1 MHKAVCNVIILI
13 NKRKE
18 GNIISNNKEN
28 TIKNL
33 KSFNSNGI
41 LFSVIG
47 IVFAILAGL
56 FSLDKY
62 AMAFFT
68 GYAGWRIVNIY
79 ILKNFK
85 RDNRDICNNEVFERI
100 ITFYSSVIV
109 LFFVMYTL
117 RYILFD
123 LIGSAIMFY
132 AASVIAW
139 LALALRS
146 RKIDA
151 GRAIKAN

>member
-1 MHKAVCNVIILI
+1 ML
-13 NKRKE
+13 
-18 GNIISNNKEN
+18 NNKEN

-33 KSFNSNGI
+33 KSFNSNSI

-68 GYAGWRIVNIY
+68 GYDGWRIVNIY

-85 RDNRDICNNEVFERI
+85 RDNRDICDNRIFGQI

-109 LFFVMYTL
+109 LFLVMYTL

-132 AASVIAW
+132 TASVIAW

-146 RKIDA
+146 KKIDA
-151 GRAIKAN
+151 GKAIKAN

>member
-1 MHKAVCNVIILI
+1 MTDSKYLH
-13 NKRKE
+13 
-18 GNIISNNKEN
+18 
-28 TIKNL
+28 IK
-33 KSFNSNGI
+33 K
-41 LFSVIG
+41 
-47 IVFAILAGL
+47 
-56 FSLDKY
+56 
-62 AMAFFT
+62 
-68 GYAGWRIVNIY
+68 
-79 ILKNFK
+79 
-85 RDNRDICNNEVFERI
+85 DNRDICDNGGFEQI

-117 RYILFD
+117 RYIFFA

-151 GRAIKAN
+151 GKAIKAN